1 MVLQCR
7 SSRSWRSAVVL
18 MSSEF
23 AEDLPQLLLVTGI
36 CFLAF
41 LSGTYAIQ
49 KSSFISSRFGL
60 RGVMFC
66 IVQQK
71 EFFFSR
77 YPHVTC
83 PAGVY
88 LLGKLLR
95 GIWVGS
101 WRWLQQFCSIALAK
115 TLNMFWLWEEKER
128 NTEVMV
134 VIILLWEFSLW
145 LEDYLV
151 AYAKW
156 NSCSGRQKSK

>member
-1 MVLQCR
+1 MEICCGCWCLVNLLKTCPNY
-7 SSRSWRSAVVL
+7 SWWL
-18 MSSEF
+18 GF
-23 AEDLPQLLLVTGI
+23 ASLHSCQVHMLFRNHLLFHPI
-36 CFLAF
+36 
-41 LSGTYAIQ
+41 
-49 KSSFISSRFGL
+49 KFGL
-60 RGVMFC
+60 HGLMFC
-66 IVQQK
+66 ILQQK
-71 EFFFSR
+71 DFFFSR

-83 PAGVY
+83 PVGVY
-88 LLGKLLR
+88 LLGKLLC
-95 GIWVGS
+95 GVWVES
-101 WRWLQQFCSIALAK
+101 WMWLQQFCSIALAK